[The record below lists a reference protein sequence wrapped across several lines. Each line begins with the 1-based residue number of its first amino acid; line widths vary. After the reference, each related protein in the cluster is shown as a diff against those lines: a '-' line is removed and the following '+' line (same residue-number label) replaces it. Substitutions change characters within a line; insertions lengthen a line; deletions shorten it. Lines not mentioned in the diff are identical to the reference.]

1 MDRVYGSWDHAW
13 PSVHGGLTIRSWSSV
28 AAPGLGRS
36 LGLSPMMPL
45 GGGAVEM
52 ATQQRSTEAISG
64 ALMGRWFWARG
75 WEIGAEV
82 GAMDNGGALVVPF
95 IGS

>member
-1 MDRVYGSWDHAW
+1 
-13 PSVHGGLTIRSWSSV
+13 
-28 AAPGLGRS
+28 
-36 LGLSPMMPL
+36 MMPL

-52 ATQQRSTEAISG
+52 VTQQRSTEAVGG

-95 IGS
+95 IGP

>member
-1 MDRVYGSWDHAW
+1 
-13 PSVHGGLTIRSWSSV
+13 
-28 AAPGLGRS
+28 
-36 LGLSPMMPL
+36 MMPL

-52 ATQQRSTEAISG
+52 VTQQRSTEAVDG

-95 IGS
+95 IGP